1 MDGGRAA
8 SNNIYVEKTIVD
20 SLLVICIFTLHL
32 YKLEKVINIPIGPE
46 KFVERIAVKNILSRM
61 KRDWNSSFNYSAHL
75 NALSSI

>member
-1 MDGGRAA
+1 MDGGGAA

-32 YKLEKVINIPIGPE
+32 YKVEKVINIPIGPE

-61 KRDWNSSFNYSAHL
+61 KRD
-75 NALSSI
+75 